1 MGKIGKIFAL
11 LLTLMAAISCL
22 TLLITEPANA
32 QSIPSPI
39 PIPIPTIPE
48 FTVQLVDR
56 SYIVPASTT
65 IDPYTGQNVTNPSYY
80 AENRTAEIAIKNQLF
95 TPYYENSTGAQWKI
109 TLMYQIR
116 TKGHF
121 AKNWTNLY
129 FVEDGL
135 LPASNSEYTTVS
147 YSLGEGSIWGNLQT
161 NAQVDFQLEAMI
173 GYISRVYNPNAT
185 IQIEMYPWQFTGQ
198 TSGWSNIQTINLVD
212 GSVSISSSPT
222 ATPTPTLTVP
232 EFPTLIILPLF
243 IIVILLSIVFLR
255 KLKVNDSGIP
265 TFVSSLKNLANNRA
279 SSLISVSISCS
290 FPIFILGILT
300 FERK

>member
-1 MGKIGKIFAL
+1 MIIQSIGKIGKIFAL

-116 TKGHF
+116 TKGH
-121 AKNWTNLY
+121 LQRI
-129 FVEDGL
+129 GL
-135 LPASNSEYTTVS
+135 TSTL
-147 YSLGEGSIWGNLQT
+147 LK
-161 NAQVDFQLEAMI
+161 M
-173 GYISRVYNPNAT
+173 GYCQH
-185 IQIEMYPWQFTGQ
+185 QIL
-198 TSGWSNIQTINLVD
+198 NIQQFLIRWVKVQFGVIFKL
-212 GSVSISSSPT
+212 
-222 ATPTPTLTVP
+222 TP
-232 EFPTLIILPLF
+232 
-243 IIVILLSIVFLR
+243 
-255 KLKVNDSGIP
+255 K
-265 TFVSSLKNLANNRA
+265 
-279 SSLISVSISCS
+279 
-290 FPIFILGILT
+290 
-300 FERK
+300 